1 MHYFANSD
9 KDLQEMLQEIGIK
22 NCKELLDTIPED
34 NFFKGEFD
42 MDSAMSEN
50 DLMQYFNKLADK
62 NKKMVNFAG
71 GGSYDH
77 YVPAAIQH
85 ILQRSEYYTAYT
97 PYQPEVSQGTLQAIY
112 EFQSLISKIT
122 KMDVVNASMYDGGT
136 ALAEAIL
143 MAVQVKRKN
152 KVIVPENLNP
162 RYFSI
167 IETYL
172 SDTEIEIVKLSC
184 PDGVVDVS
192 SLKSVLDDS
201 TAAVILQNPNYFGLM
216 ENAPEISKAV
226 HESRSLLIASVD
238 LTSLSLMIAPGD
250 YDADIVVAEGQPFGM
265 SVNFGGPYLGVFAA
279 KKEFIRK
286 MPGRIIGVTEDVD
299 GKRGFVMVIQTREQH
314 IRREKATS
322 NICTNSGLN
331 ALAATIYL
339 SLLGETGF
347 NQLGRITI
355 NNSHYLAE
363 EICKLPGYK
372 MKYNK
377 PFFKEFLI
385 ETPVPASEIIE
396 KLENENI
403 LAGIDINRF
412 NKGEGLLIAV
422 TEKRTKNEMD
432 KFVNSLK
439 KEVNP

>member
-265 SVNFGGPYLGVFAA
+265 VVNFGGPYLGVFAA

-432 KFVNSLK
+432 KFINSLK